1 MEEPMVLAIY
11 VAEDGLMQQ
20 PFNIV
25 PYIVLSPNHKIIP
38 LLLYN
43 YNVDTVMNRKF
54 LIWKISNMWPPKKV
68 TTRKLRTIK
77 TKCPSN

>member
-1 MEEPMVLAIY
+1 MVLAIY

-54 LIWKISNMWPPKKV
+54 LIWKISNM
-68 TTRKLRTIK
+68 
-77 TKCPSN
+77 